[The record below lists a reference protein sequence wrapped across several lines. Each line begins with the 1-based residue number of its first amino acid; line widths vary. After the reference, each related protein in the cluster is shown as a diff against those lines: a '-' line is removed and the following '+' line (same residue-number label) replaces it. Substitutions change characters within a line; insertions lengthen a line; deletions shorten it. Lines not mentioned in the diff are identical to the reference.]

1 MTRIKRTAKQAGG
14 LLIALAIMRVSA
26 CRGLGGPSKRELR
39 KLATSAEV
47 QAKREAT
54 EKDVRE
60 RVRAIETGVPWLK
73 PLSVVTYDQCQ
84 DVRGNFH
91 LFDPNPPKKSSMICW
106 MSAYVFF
113 STDRNPEDVVNDIRL
128 SRVTEWTESSVNDLL
143 TYYGDDSGLQLSERY
158 VPSLTSCSE
167 GGISE
172 SLRWDTENEKVT
184 GNFPQDALW
193 DRYTYRYS
201 EKSVDRLRQENGIMY
216 MWSLHANAYHTAS

>member
-14 LLIALAIMRVSA
+14 LLIAFAIMRVSA

-47 QAKREAT
+47 QTNREAT

-84 DVRGNFH
+84 DVRGNSH
-91 LFDPNPPKKSSMICW
+91 LFDPNPPKNSSMICR
-106 MSAYVFF
+106 MSAYIFF
-113 STDRNPEDVVNDIRL
+113 STDRNPKEVVTDIRR
-128 SRVTEWTESSVNDLL
+128 SGVTEWTESSVNKFL
-143 TYYGDDSGLQLSERY
+143 TYYGDDNGLQLSDRY
-158 VPSLTSCSE
+158 IPSLTSYSE
-167 GGISE
+167 GGTSE
-172 SLRWDTENEKVT
+172 SLHWDTGKEKVSA
-184 GNFPQDALW
+184 NFPQDALW
-193 DRYTYRYS
+193 ERYTYRYS